1 MTGYYQ
7 DGADL
12 KCYKIVTPKVGQYQ
26 EKDKLVDCPKGCAD
40 KDTGCRYD
48 GAKGDTELKC
58 SGKCIKYFKDWDA
71 TTNKKWD
78 GCVTNADYATAGAKL
93 CECKAKR
100 W

>member
-12 KCYKIVTPKVGQYQ
+12 KCYKTVTAVVGKYQ
-26 EKDKLVDCPKGCAD
+26 ERDKLVDCPKGCNDD
-40 KDTGCRYD
+40 KTGCRYD

-71 TTNKKWD
+71 VTNKKCD
-78 GCVTNADYATAGAKL
+78 DCVTNASLKAPDNKL
-93 CECKAKR
+93 CECTAKR